1 MKCDTPHKEK
11 KFTLMFRRVNPSP
24 FGFEFSEGSYYLI
37 CKFFQF
43 QLESGVYGPNFGIPD
58 FDRDLI

>member
-37 CKFFQF
+37 CKFSISTQ
-43 QLESGVYGPNFGIPD
+43 VRGPRTKHWYVS
-58 FDRDLI
+58 FDRDII

>member
-37 CKFFQF
+37 CKFFQPK
-43 QLESGVYGPNFGIPD
+43 SGVRGPNNYIPD
-58 FDRDLI
+58 FDHDLI